1 MCLNFISTLLV
12 ALAWLHPLFLSLGS
26 MFTLPFLLIALR
38 FILLTS
44 SFHIVVEFTVTA
56 FAPFVAVASTAAGP
70 LSSFP
75 ASIGGFA
82 TYLNCCNPC
91 LG

>member
-1 MCLNFISTLLV
+1 MLIFALLV
-12 ALAWLHPLFLSLGS
+12 ALAWLLPLCLSLGS

-38 FILLTS
+38 FIHLTS
-44 SFHIVVEFTVTA
+44 SFHIVVEFTVTT
-56 FAPFVAVASTAAGP
+56 FAPSVAVASTAAGP

-82 TYLNCCNPC
+82 TCLNYCNPC